1 MKITSNERKLINKI
15 LAKYNGY
22 HYPSE
27 LQKLWKE
34 LDEIG
39 VEVMIHNRTDWRE
52 YEWESKDTY
61 TMDGEE
67 VDNSLFIFQVY
78 PASAIPTPT
87 LCMPAPVTES
97 SWTR

>member
-1 MKITSNERKLINKI
+1 MKIKSDERKLINKI

-22 HYPSE
+22 HYPKE
-27 LQKLWKE
+27 LQNLWKE

-39 VEVMIHNRTDWRE
+39 VEVMIHNRQDWQP

-61 TMDGEE
+61 TIDGEE

-78 PASAIPTPT
+78 ENPNSDKNEYN
-87 LCMPAPVTES
+87 LYVS
-97 SWTR
+97 

>member
-1 MKITSNERKLINKI
+1 MKIKSDERKLINKI

-52 YEWESKDTY
+52 YEWESKDIY

-78 PASAIPTPT
+78 ENPNSDKNEYNIY
-87 LCMPAPVTES
+87 VS
-97 SWTR
+97 